1 MLWQYYRDESV
12 LIYAD
17 VITIFIGNDASDL
30 FNSKEKITGQ
40 TGNDDTKE
48 NEITLPSKII
58 NNFLRAF
65 KMLPI
70 NFEINVF
77 LAWSEKLCY
86 II

>member
-12 LIYAD
+12 LIYAN

-58 NNFLRAF
+58 NNFLRTF

-77 LAWSEKLCY
+77 LAWSRKLCY